1 MASSGE
7 LKGASRIAHTSCAI
21 ATQAVTA
28 LSAPVQHRIIKVS
41 RHPMFLMNEW
51 FELPYAQ
58 EARTWHI
65 PKLWQPSLRGIFLGP
80 DTMLQGDL
88 LPRIP
93 ACHPS
98 LVREKRTVKLFSN
111 KSVASLANVLSRCH

>member
-28 LSAPVQHRIIKVS
+28 LSAPVQHGIIKVPVT
-41 RHPMFLMNEW
+41 PMFLMNKW

-65 PKLWQPSLRGIFLGP
+65 PKLWLLRSAF
-80 DTMLQGDL
+80 T
-88 LPRIP
+88 PRNISW
-93 ACHPS
+93 ARHD
-98 LVREKRTVKLFSN
+98 
-111 KSVASLANVLSRCH
+111 VAG